1 MESWVQSR
9 RPRTNASYVFSIP
22 SVQNTAPA
30 TKKFGQV
37 IRSAAPVAQNHLSK
51 PEDLMLQSATF
62 LKKSTPW
69 PPNISDE
76 HASCTAPATRHAS
89 LRILFKCPTSA
100 NFFWNGYKTLTL
112 CSLWPRCRIPYA
124 CHTKQHLNVQKCS
137 EPFIFLHFWLRNV
150 LRATTPCTFSTS
162 HSSPKSAPTLVR
174 FFLLRNVL
182 RATTTCTFS
191 TSQFLKVLR
200 SWRALYILNSKCAS
214 HHNGVQFFISHL
226 VRWLRTRRC
235 SEPTLRPS
243 GATNHAKN
251 TVHRDFSLHTCILF
265 LLTLSLL
272 WSSLFFSSLLWLF
285 PPLLF
290 PSVHIVGSLTS
301 KFLLETMKFLA
312 ELSWIIQTR
321 PGTYPLGLPDNA
333 ATTREKNAGSRKNA
347 NVNLLFAKN
356 GHLQMKEFRSTA
368 VHPKSSKFPY
378 IIIQNIWIYIY
389 IIIYIKLDRYIFYI
403 IKYIYIYIMYLY
415 IAHTH
420 KFTNVFTCACTF
432 API

>member
-1 MESWVQSR
+1 MPLTFFPFHLFKILHLPRKSSARSYEVQHLSR
-9 RPRTNASYVFSIP
+9 KIILANLKIWCSKVQPFSRNQRPDLLTSLMNMLLVLRLPRDMHLCGSSSNVPRLPTFFE
-22 SVQNTAPA
+22 TA
-30 TKKFGQV
+30 TKPSRFAHFDQDAES
-37 IRSAAPVAQNHLSK
+37 R
-51 PEDLMLQSATF
+51 T
-62 LKKSTPW
+62 
-69 PPNISDE
+69 
-76 HASCTAPATRHAS
+76 PATRNN
-89 LRILFKCPTSA
+89 IWTS
-100 NFFWNGYKTLTL
+100 
-112 CSLWPRCRIPYA
+112 
-124 CHTKQHLNVQKCS
+124 
-137 EPFIFLHFWLRNV
+137 
-150 LRATTPCTFSTS
+150 
-162 HSSPKSAPTLVR
+162 KSAPNPSFFYIFDFETCFAPQRRALFRHLTQVPKVLR
-174 FFLLRNVL
+174 RWCVFFLLRNVL

-251 TVHRDFSLHTCILF
+251 TVHRDFSLRTCILF

-389 IIIYIKLDRYIFYI
+389 IIIYIKLDRYIF
-403 IKYIYIYIMYLY
+403 LY
-415 IAHTH
+415 
-420 KFTNVFTCACTF
+420 N
-432 API
+432 